1 MKLMKMTNWLAFG
14 LVLALAA
21 SGCRKN
27 PGYLTKL
34 PGHGSGG
41 SKTPRDDTSGRMATD
56 DTSRP
61 NPSDL
66 TSSGIKA
73 ADWDP
78 ANMTEDRGALAG
90 ETVHFDF
97 DSTVV
102 KAGEKS
108 KVDAVAA
115 ALKSDAAAK
124 LMIEGH
130 CDERGTEEYNRSLG
144 ERRAM
149 ALRESLAAVGV
160 DPMRVRTISFG
171 EDKPVD
177 PGHDESAYSKN
188 RRGEFVLM
196 HPK

>member
-1 MKLMKMTNWLAFG
+1 MKLCKITNLLVLG
-14 LVLALAA
+14 LVLTVAA

-34 PGHGSGG
+34 PGRGAS
-41 SKTPRDDTSGRMATD
+41 TPNVKDDTGGKLATD
-56 DTSRP
+56 TGP
-61 NPSDL
+61 KLSDL
-66 TSSGIKA
+66 TTSSGIQT

-78 ANMTEDRGALAG
+78 ANMTEDRAALAA

-97 DSTVV
+97 DSSVV
-102 KAGEKS
+102 KASEKS
-108 KVDAVAA
+108 RVDAVAA
-115 ALKSDAAAK
+115 ALKSDAPAK

-144 ERRAM
+144 ERRAL
-149 ALRESLAAVGV
+149 ALRESLAALGV
-160 DPMRVRTISFG
+160 DPMRIRTISFG

-177 PGHDESAYSKN
+177 PGHDESAWRKN
-188 RRGEFVLM
+188 RRGEFILM